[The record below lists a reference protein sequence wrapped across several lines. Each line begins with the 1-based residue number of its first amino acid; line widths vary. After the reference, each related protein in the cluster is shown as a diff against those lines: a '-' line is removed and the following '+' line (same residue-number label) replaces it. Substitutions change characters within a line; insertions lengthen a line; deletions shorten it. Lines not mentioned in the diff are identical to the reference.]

1 MSKQVKQAMR
11 LQVMRS
17 AIKYLAMIKSNRN
30 TILTKVVENGAL
42 NEMRKGALQASG
54 GRERRAE

>member
-42 NEMRKGALQASG
+42 NEMRKGALQASE

>member
-42 NEMRKGALQASG
+42 NEMRKRALQASG